1 MKMSENGNEIVTIYV
16 MGKKHSVPADLTIMK
31 AMEYVGHQFRRGAGC
46 RGGFCGA
53 CATVYRKKGSYKLQ
67 GALACQKIVEDGM
80 IIAQIPFSP
89 QEKKTYKIDELKAE
103 ANTFLEYYPEIARC
117 LACNTCTKAC
127 PQDIMV
133 MDYVQAALRGDVV
146 QVAKLSFDC
155 LGCGL
160 CAMRCPAEIVPYNI
174 GQLARRLE
182 SKYVEGPTEH
192 VLKCCQEVKNG
203 KYDAEIEELKKMD
216 KPTLQQK
223 YNTREMKIK

>member
-1 MKMSENGNEIVTIYV
+1 MSLAENGNKMVTIYV
-16 MGKKHSVPADLTIMK
+16 MGKKQSVPADLTIMK

-89 QEKKTYKIDELKAE
+89 QEKKTYKVNELKAE

-133 MDYVQAALRGDVV
+133 MDYVQAALRGDVT
-146 QVAKLSFDC
+146 QAAKISFDC

-160 CAMRCPAEIVPYNI
+160 CAMRCPAEIVPYNV

-192 VLKCCQEVKNG
+192 VLKRCEEILEGN
-203 KYDAEIEELKKMD
+203 YDAEIEELKKAE
-216 KPTLQQK
+216 KPTLQKK

>member
-1 MKMSENGNEIVTIYV
+1 MTENGNNMVTIYV
-16 MGKKHSVPADLTIMK
+16 MGKKQSVPADLTIMK

-89 QEKKTYKIDELKAE
+89 QEKKTYNINELKAE
-103 ANTFLEYYPEIARC
+103 ANTFLEYYPEITRC

-133 MDYVQAALRGDVV
+133 MDYVQAALRGDIV
-146 QVAKLSFDC
+146 QGAKLSFDC
-155 LGCGL
+155 LSCGL
-160 CAMRCPAEIVPYNI
+160 CAMRCPAEIVPYNV

-192 VLKCCQEVKNG
+192 VLKRCEEIKEG

-223 YNTREMKIK
+223 YNTREMRIK